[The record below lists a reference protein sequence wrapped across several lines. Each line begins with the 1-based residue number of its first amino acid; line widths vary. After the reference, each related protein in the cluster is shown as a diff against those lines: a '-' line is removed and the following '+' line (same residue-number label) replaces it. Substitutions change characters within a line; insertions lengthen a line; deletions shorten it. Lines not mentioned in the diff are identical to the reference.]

1 MNIDGSSSVMVT
13 GAKGMVGQALVLW
26 LKKLGCG
33 EILAPSHRELELTD
47 RRAVAEFFNEYQPD
61 AVFHAAAKVGGIM
74 AHSKLGG
81 DFISANLAIQQ
92 NVIDMALLYGTKNLV
107 FFGSACAYPKH
118 AICPIQESA
127 LLCGELEETN
137 RAYAIAKIAGIEM
150 CKAYRKQHN
159 VNFVSLMPTNLYG
172 IGDNY
177 HPNHSHVL
185 PGMIRKIH
193 EAKEENKVMCT
204 LWGSGQV
211 TREFLWA
218 GDLARAAVLRILEPA
233 VPDLMNVGS
242 GDEIRLCHLAAVV
255 CDVIGFKG
263 VIYWDNTK
271 PDGTPRRVL
280 DSSLIRQYGW
290 QPTTT
295 LEEGV
300 KLAYEDFLARK

>member
-1 MNIDGSSSVMVT
+1 MNQDKPILVT
-13 GAKGMVGQALVLW
+13 GGRGMVGQALIHW
-26 LKKLGCG
+26 LKKLGYRD
-33 EILAPSHRELELTD
+33 ILAPTHAELDLTRQKD
-47 RRAVAEFFNEYQPD
+47 VFDFFNEYQPD
-61 AVFHAAAKVGGIM
+61 TVFHAAAKVGGIM
-74 AHSKLGG
+74 AHSEFGG
-81 DFISANLAIQQ
+81 TFIRSNLAIQQ
-92 NVIDMALLYGTKNLV
+92 NVIEGAAGYGCRNLL

-118 AICPIQESA
+118 AICPIKESA

-150 CKAYRKQHN
+150 CKAYRKQYK

-177 HPNHSHVL
+177 HPQHSHVL

-193 EAKEENKVMCT
+193 EAKEADKLMCT

-218 GDLARAAVLRILEPA
+218 GDLARAAILRMMQPSA
-233 VPDLMNVGS
+233 PDLMNVGS
-242 GDEIRLCHLAAVV
+242 GQEISLCCLANIV
-255 CDVIGFKG
+255 CEVIGFRG

-280 DSSLIRQYGW
+280 DSSLIRDTGW
-290 QPTTT
+290 QPSTT
-295 LEEGV
+295 LEEGI
-300 KLAYEDFLARK
+300 KLAYADFLARK